1 VWVARIGGEPWG
13 SRGSG
18 SDKCGFSID
27 ASDQSPLGYSLL
39 SFFVGKQQGLSSEIL
54 LITNKSDIVNQF
66 AKNKTTRVHRPSYN
80 KFDQ

>member
-1 VWVARIGGEPWG
+1 MQYIFSSLRRRYMQSKYRTKIGTTCRWRRGRVWVARIGGEPWG

-39 SFFVGKQQGLSSEIL
+39 SFL
-54 LITNKSDIVNQF
+54 
-66 AKNKTTRVHRPSYN
+66 
-80 KFDQ
+80 